1 MNPSTSRCPRIGKV
15 TSRLARA
22 DALPC
27 EASRRTKKAR
37 ICAVFQPSVST
48 PSDLNPMS
56 SSNHVACSAASAW
69 QWAFINSP
77 R

>member
-1 MNPSTSRCPRIGKV
+1 MNPSTSRCPRTGNVI
-15 TSRLARA
+15 SRPARA
-22 DALPC
+22 DALPWD
-27 EASRRTKKAR
+27 ASRRTKKAR
-37 ICAVFQPSVST
+37 ICAVFQPNVST

-69 QWAFINSP
+69 QWVFINSP